1 MAKSKNA
8 TETPIKELKFVQE
21 KYANKKP
28 LTKTAFWMRDAS
40 IFIMSNELSLAIIIN
55 KLKNFQYL
63 SSLSIAVNYTLINIK
78 SHPSKLSIQI
88 LLE

>member
-1 MAKSKNA
+1 MVNSKNA
-8 TETPIKELKFVQE
+8 TEIPMKELRFVQQ

-40 IFIMSNELSLAIIIN
+40 TFIMGNKLSFAIIIN

-63 SSLSIAVNYTLINIK
+63 SSLSFIINRQYIIG
-78 SHPSKLSIQI
+78 P
-88 LLE
+88 